1 MTNVGFDTRSAH
13 STTLPCRGRVGS
25 PKAIRGGVPG
35 FASPAATL
43 SPPPRPL
50 TRADLPP
57 SGGGDD
63 HLRRRVLTRIAGVL
77 TTLVALTLPAALH
90 AQTPPGNYPDK
101 PVKIIVPF
109 APAGPTD
116 VVARLIATKL
126 SERLGRQFYIENVT
140 GAGGNT
146 GMGQAARAAPDGYTI
161 LFVSSSYVVN
171 PSLYPKIPYDP
182 YKDFI
187 PVTVAGDAPN
197 ILLVHPSVPAK
208 TVGALIDYIRANPG
222 KVSYASA
229 GTGTTPHLSGEL
241 FRLSMKLDIVHVPF
255 SGAGPAIQS
264 LAGGHTP
271 MAFTSLP
278 PAIPL
283 IQDGKIRPL
292 AVSAEK
298 RVAALPDVPTLA
310 EAGLADQEADT
321 LQAVLVP
328 AGTPRPIVDFLYR
341 EIKTIVALPDIKERF
356 AMLGLDPVTNT
367 PEEFAAQIRKEI
379 AKWGKVIRD
388 ANIKIE

>member
-1 MTNVGFDTRSAH
+1 MMPNSRICSVLA
-13 STTLPCRGRVGS
+13 V
-25 PKAIRGGVPG
+25 
-35 FASPAATL
+35 AA
-43 SPPPRPL
+43 
-50 TRADLPP
+50 
-57 SGGGDD
+57 
-63 HLRRRVLTRIAGVL
+63 
-77 TTLVALTLPAALH
+77 ALTYPAISQ
-90 AQTPPGNYPDK
+90 AQSPLGNYPDK

-109 APAGPTD
+109 AAGGPTD

-126 SERLGRQFYIENVT
+126 SERLGKQFYVENVT
-140 GAGGNT
+140 GAGGNA
-146 GMGQAARAAPDGYTI
+146 GMGQAARSMPDGYTI

-182 YKDFI
+182 YKDFL

-208 TVGALIDYIRANPG
+208 TVSELIDYIKANPG

-241 FRLSMKLDIVHVPF
+241 FRLSLKLDVVHVPF
-255 SGAGPAIQS
+255 NGAAPAIQS
-264 LAGGHTP
+264 LTGGHTP
-271 MAFTSLP
+271 MGFTSLP

-298 RVAALPDVPTLA
+298 RVAALPSVPTLG

-321 LQAVLVP
+321 MQAVLVP
-328 AGTPRPIVDFLYR
+328 AGTPRAIVDFLYR
-341 EIKTIVALPDIKERF
+341 EIKAIVGLPDVKERF
-356 AMLGLDPVTNT
+356 AVLGLDPVTNT

-379 AKWGKVIRD
+379 AKWAKVIHD
-388 ANIKIE
+388 ANIKME

>member
-1 MTNVGFDTRSAH
+1 MLIARIGILAVATALAFQV
-13 STTLPCRGRVGS
+13 
-25 PKAIRGGVPG
+25 
-35 FASPAATL
+35 ASY
-43 SPPPRPL
+43 
-50 TRADLPP
+50 
-57 SGGGDD
+57 
-63 HLRRRVLTRIAGVL
+63 
-77 TTLVALTLPAALH
+77 

-126 SERLGRQFYIENVT
+126 SERLGKQFYIENVT

-146 GMGQAARAAPDGYTI
+146 GMGQAARSAPDGYTI

-171 PSLYPKIPYDP
+171 PNLYPKIPYDP
-182 YKDFI
+182 YKDFT

-208 TVGALIDYIRANPG
+208 TVGELIDYIRANPG

-264 LAGGHTP
+264 IAGGHTP

-298 RVAALPDVPTLA
+298 RVAALPSVPTLA
-310 EAGLADQEADT
+310 EAGLPDQEADT

-328 AGTPRPIVDFLYR
+328 VGTPRPIVDFLYR

-356 AMLGLDPVTNT
+356 AVLGLDPITNT
-367 PEEFAAQIRKEI
+367 PEEFAAQIKKEI
-379 AKWGKVIRD
+379 AKWGKVIHD
-388 ANIKIE
+388 ANIKME

>member
-1 MTNVGFDTRSAH
+1 MW
-13 STTLPCRGRVGS
+13 
-25 PKAIRGGVPG
+25 K
-35 FASPAATL
+35 
-43 SPPPRPL
+43 
-50 TRADLPP
+50 
-57 SGGGDD
+57 
-63 HLRRRVLTRIAGVL
+63 LRIVVLL
-77 TTLVALTLPAALH
+77 AALFWPAFH
-90 AQTPPGNYPDK
+90 QAQTLPGNYPER

-109 APAGPTD
+109 AAGGPTD

-126 SERLGRQFYIENVT
+126 SERSGKQFYVENIT
-140 GAGGNT
+140 GAGGNA
-146 GMGQAARAAPDGYTI
+146 GMGQAARAAPDGHTI

-182 YKDFI
+182 YKDFM

-208 TVGALIDYIRANPG
+208 TVAELIDYIKANPG

-241 FRLSMKLDIVHVPF
+241 FRLSLKLDIVHVPF
-255 SGAGPAIQS
+255 NGAAPAIQS

-271 MAFTSLP
+271 MGFTSLP

-310 EAGLADQEADT
+310 EAGLPDQEADT
-321 LQAVLVP
+321 MQAVLVP

-341 EIKTIVALPDIKERF
+341 EIKSIVALPDVKERF
-356 AMLGLDPVTNT
+356 AVLGLDPVTNT
-367 PEEFAAQIRKEI
+367 PEEFATQIRREI
-379 AKWGKVIRD
+379 AKWGKVIHD
-388 ANIKIE
+388 ANIKME

>member
-1 MTNVGFDTRSAH
+1 MPNSRICSVLA
-13 STTLPCRGRVGS
+13 V
-25 PKAIRGGVPG
+25 
-35 FASPAATL
+35 AA
-43 SPPPRPL
+43 
-50 TRADLPP
+50 
-57 SGGGDD
+57 
-63 HLRRRVLTRIAGVL
+63 
-77 TTLVALTLPAALH
+77 ALTYPAISQ
-90 AQTPPGNYPDK
+90 AQSPLGNYPDK

-109 APAGPTD
+109 AAGGPTD

-126 SERLGRQFYIENVT
+126 SERLGKQFYVENVT
-140 GAGGNT
+140 GAGGNA
-146 GMGQAARAAPDGYTI
+146 GMGQAARSMPDGYTI

-182 YKDFI
+182 YKDFL

-208 TVGALIDYIRANPG
+208 TVSELIDYIKANPG

-241 FRLSMKLDIVHVPF
+241 FRLSLKLDVVHVPF
-255 SGAGPAIQS
+255 NGAAPAIQS
-264 LAGGHTP
+264 LTGGHTP
-271 MAFTSLP
+271 MGFTSLP

-298 RVAALPDVPTLA
+298 RVAALPSVPTLG

-321 LQAVLVP
+321 MQAVLVP
-328 AGTPRPIVDFLYR
+328 AGTPRAIVDFLYR
-341 EIKTIVALPDIKERF
+341 EIKAIVGLPDVKERF
-356 AMLGLDPVTNT
+356 AVLGLDPVTNT

-379 AKWGKVIRD
+379 AKWAKVIHD
-388 ANIKIE
+388 ANIKME